1 MVKAKKTFE
10 KLFWLLLM
18 VSPALDL
25 VNGIWSYVLCGG
37 DGGMLSSRDIQGLPT
52 LSPSFAVRMVMLVL
66 MVAYIFLQKQ
76 WKAVLMFAGIGLAW
90 VLSVGGEVLRG
101 VSFSLSA
108 DIQYIT
114 RFCYC
119 LVVLIT

>member
-37 DGGMLSSRDIQGLPT
+37 DGGMLSRRDIQGLPT

-66 MVAYIFLQKQ
+66 MGA
-76 WKAVLMFAGIGLAW
+76 
-90 VLSVGGEVLRG
+90 
-101 VSFSLSA
+101 
-108 DIQYIT
+108 
-114 RFCYC
+114 
-119 LVVLIT
+119 